1 MNRLLRI
8 VVGLVG
14 VVLFLGS
21 VFMANVMAEE
31 DPTLKPGFYPA
42 EYLKKKNPL
51 PLTLQTLQEGRK
63 IYMGH
68 CEVCHGARGDGQGDA
83 AIIAKYDPMPRNF
96 TDSELMKKK
105 TDGMLFYSVTRG
117 VHGTMMIPR
126 EIILNEDQRW
136 AVIWYVR
143 TFAKLGE

>member
-1 MNRLLRI
+1 
-8 VVGLVG
+8 
-14 VVLFLGS
+14 
-21 VFMANVMAEE
+21 
-31 DPTLKPGFYPA
+31 
-42 EYLKKKNPL
+42 
-51 PLTLQTLQEGRK
+51 
-63 IYMGH
+63 
-68 CEVCHGARGDGQGDA
+68 
-83 AIIAKYDPMPRNF
+83 
-96 TDSELMKKK
+96 MKKK